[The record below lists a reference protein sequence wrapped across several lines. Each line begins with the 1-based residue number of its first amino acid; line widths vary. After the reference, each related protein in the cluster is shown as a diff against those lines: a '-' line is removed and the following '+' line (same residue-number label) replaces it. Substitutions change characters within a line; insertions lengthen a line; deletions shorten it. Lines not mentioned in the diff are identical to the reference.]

1 MHAGAGSVQTTD
13 RFAGDGRMLSGPCGP
28 SLRWVNGPDRVLV
41 AYGTKHGATAEI
53 AQVIADTLRAAGL
66 QVDVQRAR
74 RVRFRSLE
82 PYRAVVLGSAVYS
95 GRWRP
100 DAVRLLRRPQ
110 LKAPGVWLFSS
121 GPVGRHGDPEQLEKW
136 TKPPRVTEIA
146 ESIGVRE
153 HVVFGGMVAMD
164 AGFIRKKMARNIPP
178 ELRDRRDWHQIEAWA
193 ESIATALTGQP
204 TP

>member
-1 MHAGAGSVQTTD
+1 M
-13 RFAGDGRMLSGPCGP
+13 
-28 SLRWVNGPDRVLV
+28 NGPDRVLV

-53 AQVIADTLRAAGL
+53 AQVMADTLRVAGL

-95 GRWRP
+95 GRWRR

-110 LKAPGVWLFSS
+110 LKAREVSLFSS
-121 GPVGRHGDPEQLEKW
+121 GPVGRQGDPEQLEKW
-136 TKPPRVTEIA
+136 TKPPRVQEIA

-153 HVVFGGMVAMD
+153 HVVFGGMVAED
-164 AGFIRKKMARNIPP
+164 AGFIRKKMARKIAP
-178 ELRDRRDWHQIEAWA
+178 ELRDRREWDQIEAWA
-193 ESIATALTGQP
+193 QSIATALTGQP
-204 TP
+204 IPPGKEPGLA

>member
-1 MHAGAGSVQTTD
+1 M
-13 RFAGDGRMLSGPCGP
+13 
-28 SLRWVNGPDRVLV
+28 NGPERVLV

-53 AQVIADTLRAAGL
+53 AQVIADTLRVAGL

-82 PYRAVVLGSAVYS
+82 PYRAVVLGSAVYT
-95 GRWRP
+95 GRWRL

-110 LKAPGVWLFSS
+110 LKAREVWLFSS
-121 GPVGRHGDPEQLEKW
+121 GPVGKDKGDPEQLEKW
-136 TKPPRVTEIA
+136 TKPPRVREIA

-153 HVVFGGMVAMD
+153 HVVFGGMVAED

-193 ESIATALTGQP
+193 QSIATALTGQP
-204 TP
+204 IP